1 MRQLD
6 KMTIKLD
13 KMAEIKKKKKKKSK
27 LVVSSVKRVENLSY
41 QGSPIKREVKRNEIT
56 QSCPTLCNPMDSNLH
71 QAPPSTKREANY

>member
-13 KMAEIKKKKKKKSK
+13 KMAEIKKKKKSK